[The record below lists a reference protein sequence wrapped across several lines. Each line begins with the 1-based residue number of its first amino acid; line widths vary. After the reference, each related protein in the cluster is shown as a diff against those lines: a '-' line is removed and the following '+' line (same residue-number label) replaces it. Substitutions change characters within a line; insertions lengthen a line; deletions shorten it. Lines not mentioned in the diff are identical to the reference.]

1 MGQLFQKLHALGLA
15 RCLQDLLIGSVQPS
29 HADILQQRGVEQ
41 VLILRHIGNT
51 AVQRLQAHVTQ
62 FLSADGDAAFLR
74 VIVVD
79 QQLCQSALARAGL
92 SHQGRFLSGLGCKAD
107 VVEHFILHHHGLS
120 VRAGLCL
127 GVAKGNMVIND
138 GIILAVEAVRRLL
151 KLRRIQNLL
160 QRRNLVVELG
170 HGGQEAQGFEE
181 RHPDAQGEAQHQN
194 QVRQSRPAGEDKPRP
209 QRQGQNHSA
218 GKEAA
223 VNCHPGPCR
232 LVPSQ
237 GVIPVIRNIFAKPL
251 IGVRVLVEYLD
262 DLHAVDVLNDGVVH
276 LLAGHIVGA
285 HFLHAHRVHGHHGDQ
300 ADGDGG
306 QRQQRQLPVHEKH
319 SHIDRDGNHQVCDP
333 LWHGVGQQDLQTVHI
348 IDKQLFDRAGA
359 LVLDHA
365 QRQLLKPLLQGS
377 PQPEQRVIG
386 GLVRKIEPPAIENS
400 LQDQA
405 HQHQSHPQDKKRS
418 VKFRSHHQRSN
429 YLVGQHKGQ
438 DAHQNADQHYR
449 CGRVEALFMRPR
461 VFKYLLKHDLQ
472 PPINENTVPTELSI
486 FAA

>member
-62 FLSADGDAAFLR
+62 FLSANGDAAFLR

-127 GVAKGNMVIND
+127 GVAKGNMVIDD
-138 GIILAVEAVRRLL
+138 GIILSVEAVRRLL

-251 IGVRVLVEYLD
+251 IGVRVLVENLD

-276 LLAGHIVGA
+276 LLAGHIVGP
-285 HFLHAHRVHGHHGDQ
+285 HFLHANRVHGHHGNQ

-306 QRQQRQLPVHEKH
+306 QGQQRQLPVHEKH
-319 SHIDRDGNHQVCDP
+319 SYIDRDGDHQVCDP
-333 LWHGVGQQDLQTVHI
+333 LRHGVGQQDLQTVHI

-377 PQPEQRVIG
+377 P
-386 GLVRKIEPPAIENS
+386 
-400 LQDQA
+400 
-405 HQHQSHPQDKKRS
+405 
-418 VKFRSHHQRSN
+418 
-429 YLVGQHKGQ
+429 
-438 DAHQNADQHYR
+438 
-449 CGRVEALFMRPR
+449 
-461 VFKYLLKHDLQ
+461 
-472 PPINENTVPTELSI
+472 
-486 FAA
+486 